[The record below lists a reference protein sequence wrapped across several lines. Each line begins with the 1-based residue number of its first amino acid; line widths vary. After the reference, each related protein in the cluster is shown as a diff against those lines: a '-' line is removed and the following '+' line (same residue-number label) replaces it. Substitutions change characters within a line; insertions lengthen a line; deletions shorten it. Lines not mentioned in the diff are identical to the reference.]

1 MRRFVIAA
9 VILLFSIPFGVS
21 INGCKKGAAVVYCT
35 TGDSGFAVGQLA
47 TITLQPQTYGVSINQ
62 AEISQVGAPV
72 GTDCKNNPANAGA
85 YTYGTTDMT
94 IADIQPSTGRICG
107 GNWNRNTGGGIS
119 DFTVC
124 NPTGKTGVAFITA
137 SAGGVVSNAIPVYV
151 HPLVTS
157 VVLGAPSSDCTHDPA
172 SNCSPAAINTA
183 LATSA
188 VFGCPTSTQYP
199 SNPQLANGC
208 CTVAPGV
215 VDASQISP
223 VAPYNATGCLSQR
236 STGQLSARVY
246 AGGGTANNIS
256 CQVGHLSYSAQSS
269 NIVSIDQNGVATA
282 QQPGS
287 TIINAALSQ
296 SGSSAGFFSTCPPVD
311 IALSFPQQ
319 PAGTNSITVTPG
331 NTQPITA
338 TATDK
343 NGVVLTGLT
352 LEYVSTTP
360 TTIPASA
367 TGTVTPIFPG
377 QADITAICA
386 PPTCNTAPYS
396 EIGLYGNG
404 KTVTSKA
411 VTINTPGVNTTD
423 LYIASTNSRYLVPVN
438 FTQTTLGAP
447 VQLPYAPNS
456 MVLSSDG
463 STLYLGSSTELMI
476 VSAVTNQLSKT
487 DVTVSGTV
495 LAVSPDDGTVV
506 ISDPIR
512 QQTYLY
518 SSSGT
523 IESVYGGVASRAS
536 WSPDSQTVYLSAGNE
551 VLVNSKFTGWQQI
564 QPATPAN
571 TPVLDVTVTQPAVGA
586 YFAGPTTTGRGYC
599 SVSTFSGA
607 APQTATNQF
616 YPIADSEPVVTDRV
630 STTSDGLHI
639 IGAAQSTDSLTD
651 LRVTLAPTS
660 TTTNPNT
667 GTQSQSGGITCP
679 ADGSALTF
687 VSQPVTVPLTGV
699 APAVTIDTPP
709 ISGLATPAS
718 GITGLLTTTN
728 ASYDFVT
735 YTGTGSVVPA
745 YLPVASQ
752 TGVVTPGTL
761 TEIPLSGTATAPVA
775 GVISS
780 DPLRGHLRR
789 QPGSHHRHHRCESA
803 DRRTDDRA
811 ESADEHPR
819 GNRIRSS
826 KPACTEAS
834 SLGLGRCWNQARP
847 GD

>member
-1 MRRFVIAA
+1 MRRFFIAA

-21 INGCKKGAAVVYCT
+21 ISGCKKGNPVVYCT
-35 TGDSGFAVGQLA
+35 TGDSGYAVGQLV
-47 TITLQPQTYGVSINQ
+47 TITLQPQTYGISINQ
-62 AEISQVGAPV
+62 AQISQVSTPV
-72 GTDCKNNPANAGA
+72 GTDCKHNTANAGA

-94 IADIQPSTGRICG
+94 IADIQPSTGRLCG
-107 GNWNRNTGGGIS
+107 GTWNRNSGGGIP
-119 DFTVC
+119 DFTTC
-124 NPTGKTGVAFITA
+124 IPTGKTGVAFITA
-137 SAGGVVSNAIPVYV
+137 SAGGVVSNSIPVYV

-157 VVLGAPSSDCTHDPA
+157 VVLGAPSSDCVHDPA

-183 LATSA
+183 LASSA
-188 VFGCPTSTQYP
+188 TFGCPTSTQYP

-215 VDASQISP
+215 VDASLISP
-223 VAPYNATGCLSQR
+223 VTPYNATGCLSQR
-236 STGQLSARVY
+236 TTGQLSARVY

-256 CQVGHLSYSAQSS
+256 CQVGHLTYSAQTGS
-269 NIVSIDQNGVATA
+269 IVSIDQNGVATA

-287 TIINAALSQ
+287 TIINASLSQ

-311 IALSFPQQ
+311 IALSFSQQ
-319 PAGTNSITVTPG
+319 PASTNNIVVTPG

-367 TGTVTPIFPG
+367 TGSVTPIFPG

-404 KTVTSKA
+404 KAVTSKA
-411 VTINTPGVNTTD
+411 ITVTTPGVNTTD

-456 MVLSSDG
+456 MVISNDG

-476 VSAVTNQLSKT
+476 VSALTNQLTKT

-495 LAVSPDDGTVV
+495 LAVSPDNGTVV
-506 ISDPIR
+506 ISDPVR

-523 IESVYGGVASRAS
+523 IESVYGGVATRAS
-536 WSPDSQTVYLSAGNE
+536 WSPDSQTVYISAGNE
-551 VLVNSKFTGWQQI
+551 VLVYSRFTGWQQI
-564 QPATPAN
+564 QPATTTN

-586 YFAGPTTTGRGYC
+586 YFAGATTTARGYC
-599 SVSTFSGA
+599 PVSTFSGPP
-607 APQTATNQF
+607 PQTATNQF
-616 YPIADSEPVVTDRV
+616 YPIADTATVATDRV
-630 STTSDGLHI
+630 STTSDGLHV

-660 TTTNPNT
+660 TSTNPNT
-667 GTQSQSGGITCP
+667 GTQSASGGITCP
-679 ADGSALTF
+679 SNGTALTF
-687 VSQPVTVPLTGV
+687 SSQPVEVPLTGV
-699 APAVTIDTPP
+699 TPAVTIDTPP
-709 ISGLATPAS
+709 INGLATPIS
-718 GITGLLTTTN
+718 GITGVLTTSN
-728 ASYDFVT
+728 ASYDFIT
-735 YTGTGSVVPA
+735 YTGTGGVLPA

-752 TGVVTPGTL
+752 PGVVTPGTL
-761 TEIPLSGTATAPVA
+761 TEIPLSGSATAPVA
-775 GVISS
+775 GVISADNS
-780 DPLRGHLRR
+780 TVYVGTSGDNLVHIISITGSSPLTDVQTIAPNLPTNIPNATGFVAPNLLAQKPR
-789 QPGSHHRHHRCESA
+789 PSA
-803 DRRTDDRA
+803 
-811 ESADEHPR
+811 
-819 GNRIRSS
+819 
-826 KPACTEAS
+826 
-834 SLGLGRCWNQARP
+834 
-847 GD
+847 